1 MVTKV
6 KMGKGKGKVEK
17 TKTEKTKGQGRRGF
31 GGVNYGMLGDI
42 LNMTVG
48 NAMRLERK
56 IEDYLIP
63 KNKKINAKWDAKLK
77 KDGEYNVLTDSPIRL
92 GGPKPIPKRD
102 GGRRSAPKKSDNKKT
117 KPVKNKKK

>member
-6 KMGKGKGKVEK
+6 KMGKGKGK
-17 TKTEKTKGQGRRGF
+17 GRRGF

-56 IEDYLIP
+56 IENYLIP
-63 KNKKINAKWDAKLK
+63 KNKKVSDKWDAKLK
-77 KDGEYNVLTDSPIRL
+77 KDGEYNVLTDSAIRL
-92 GGPKPIPKRD
+92 GGPKPIP
-102 GGRRSAPKKSDNKKT
+102 GGRRSAPKKSDGKKT